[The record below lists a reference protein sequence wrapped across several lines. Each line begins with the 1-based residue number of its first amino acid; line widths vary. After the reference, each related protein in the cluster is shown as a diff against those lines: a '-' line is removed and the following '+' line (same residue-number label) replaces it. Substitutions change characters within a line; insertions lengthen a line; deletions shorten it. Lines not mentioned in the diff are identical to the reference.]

1 MVAGAWPKPELLPM
15 KRLPL
20 ILSALYWVI
29 AGLFLWGGYRGDS
42 EMDRASLTPVTHSAE
57 FDVMAALVLAT
68 VIYVVV
74 AGLWWVVARVMRR
87 PAPTAGPSSS

>member
-1 MVAGAWPKPELLPM
+1 MKP
-15 KRLPL
+15 LPL

-29 AGLFLWGGYRGDS
+29 AGAGLWMGYQGDT

-57 FDVMAALVLAT
+57 FDVMAAFGLVA
-68 VIYVVV
+68 VVYLIV
-74 AGLWWVVARVMRR
+74 AGLWWIIARVMRR